1 MRFLKIHLDK
11 GEFFMEENIVKKSSR
26 LKRQTKKDKVLNQ
39 DSNLTKI
46 KNSSD
51 SDEKELNLKTES
63 LKEKKNQKNKTLKI
77 SDQKSSDAEKL
88 VSSLNLNENSK
99 TSKKLSVNDIFNQEV
114 FSKDEG
120 SGKIIDEQI
129 SNLEKLKQTEN
140 SENDAKIS
148 GVNKKDEEK
157 VANED
162 GKKLDDTQNTE
173 ASNENAILF
182 LNGHQTLK
190 LETTEKFKLEAPE
203 KKFLLSSKRKFHK
216 LREPK
221 AKKLL
226 SKRADLK
233 CLNLPEKKEMLSCS
247 KPLVLIAS
255 PEKQTMLDFVER
267 KKIKAPIE
275 KLMLETFI
283 KVKKD
288 YEKSSKK
295 KGKNSKT
302 NSEKKLKTEKSSKK
316 SSSKKTQ
323 NKDENLENLAL
334 NNEKLVKNDKN
345 LILNGEDLNFKEP
358 IKKSKQKTKTSKKE
372 VSKTETSS
380 IKTEDVKINEN
391 SESMVNQNFDL
402 KQEPDE
408 NQNKMKVQVKN
419 KTEDFEEIKT
429 QTENNNSFVKIKI
442 QDETLT
448 KNPNQNSL
456 QNLNALNEN
465 SENDL
470 KQEPDEKKPVQ
481 IKKRV
486 LMATSE
492 AQPFCAT
499 GGLADVSGSLP
510 RYINQENAGIEI
522 RTILPLYS
530 NISYYFRCQFKFIG
544 YIYVTLSW
552 RKEYCGVFEYEY
564 NGVKYYFIDNE
575 QYFKRDLGVYGYFD
589 DAERFAFFSKAV
601 LEVLPLIDYFPDII
615 HVNDWETALVPV
627 YLKTMLWDE
636 RYSKIRTV
644 LTIHN
649 IQYQGRFSKSVL
661 VDVFGIDERFSNILD
676 FDNDV
681 NVLKGGIVTCDK
693 LIAVSPSYAEEIKQP
708 EYGGGLHGIVSEN
721 SYKLCGILNGLDYE
735 FYNPAT
741 DNVIYANY
749 SKNDLN
755 NKALNKMMLQR
766 EFYLEENLNKPIIAF
781 CSRMNFLKGFEM
793 IKNCIERLISE
804 NSFEF
809 VGVGSGEREYE
820 DFFRYLNSKY
830 PKNVH
835 VSVGYS
841 LELGRKIYAGA
852 DIYLMP
858 SMTEPCGLSQLV
870 ACRYGV
876 VPIVR
881 ETGGLKDTIRDFGN
895 LSGGNGYT
903 FKNASINDL
912 EYSIRRAVSDY
923 SNRAEWTKKVEKVM
937 SLDFSWKNTAKN
949 YIDLYLSL

>member
-1 MRFLKIHLDK
+1 
-11 GEFFMEENIVKKSSR
+11 MEENIVKKSSR

-99 TSKKLSVNDIFNQEV
+99 ISKKLSVNDIFNQEV

-120 SGKIIDEQI
+120 SGKIIDEQF

-140 SENDAKIS
+140 LENDAKIS
-148 GVNKKDEEK
+148 GVNKKDEEI

-162 GKKLDDTQNTE
+162 GKKIDDTQNTE

-255 PEKQTMLDFVER
+255 PEKRTMLDFVER

-295 KGKNSKT
+295 KGKSSKT

-391 SESMVNQNFDL
+391 SESMVNQNF
-402 KQEPDE
+402 
-408 NQNKMKVQVKN
+408 
-419 KTEDFEEIKT
+419 
-429 QTENNNSFVKIKI
+429 
-442 QDETLT
+442 
-448 KNPNQNSL
+448 
-456 QNLNALNEN
+456 
-465 SENDL
+465 DL

-895 LSGGNGYT
+895 LGGGNGYT